1 MNTVMT
7 LGDQTINDLAL
18 LAALVAFGAVLV
30 VAALW
35 TAAYL
40 RVDRALQAASRDV
53 GSTPKTIVAC
63 IMCLGTAAILLGA
76 VPSTMLL
83 DAWVGG
89 IAACWVL
96 ASLIALSAASVRTR
110 APASTTA
117 KPDAQQLPDSVGK
130 AA

>member
-1 MNTVMT
+1 
-7 LGDQTINDLAL
+7 
-18 LAALVAFGAVLV
+18 V

-53 GSTPKTIVAC
+53 GSTPKAIVAC
-63 IMCLGTAAILLGA
+63 VMCLGTAAILLGA

-96 ASLIALSAASVRTR
+96 GSLVALSAATVRTR
-110 APASTTA
+110 APASSAA
-117 KPDAQQLPDSVGK
+117 KADAQELPDAIGK